1 MKISIF
7 DAALSREIAQTL
19 LDIEAIKLRPNDP
32 FTWASGWKSP
42 IYCDNRV
49 SLSYPSARTKI
60 KDGLVR
66 LIQNKFPD
74 VEAIAGVATAGIPQG
89 ALVAEALGLPF
100 LYVRSKSKGHGLAN
114 QIEGKVVPG
123 QKVVLIE
130 DLVSTGGSSLAAVD
144 ALREAGTETL
154 GMAAIFTYA
163 FSVAEQNFSVK
174 DIPLVVLSD
183 YPTLVSI
190 GNFNV
195 ETTELLG
202 KWRENPDQWG
212 K

>member
-19 LDIEAIKLRPNDP
+19 LDVEAIKLRPNDP

-89 ALVAEALGLPF
+89 ALLLCGVRVPLLEGLLCLCVLKLGPLIVVNGR
-100 LYVRSKSKGHGLAN
+100 LKGLLSLSTFWN
-114 QIEGKVVPG
+114 KGKTVVMM
-123 QKVVLIE
+123 
-130 DLVSTGGSSLAAVD
+130 
-144 ALREAGTETL
+144 R
-154 GMAAIFTYA
+154 AIR
-163 FSVAEQNFSVK
+163 FSVAKVT
-174 DIPLVVLSD
+174 DL
-183 YPTLVSI
+183 
-190 GNFNV
+190 
-195 ETTELLG
+195 
-202 KWRENPDQWG
+202 
-212 K
+212 